1 MATTVKSAD
10 LDFNTIKARLKDYFQ
25 QQNEFNS
32 YDFEASGLSN
42 VLDVLAYNTHLNAL
56 TANMALNESFLPSSQ
71 LRSSVLSHAA
81 MLGYETR
88 SRTASQAVVNLS
100 LNLSGVVGRPV
111 TINLPA
117 GTSFSANVDGTSFTF
132 STRTAFKATDN
143 GSGTYNFLTTDGS
156 ADIPIHEGV
165 EKTKTFL
172 VGPKEERQ
180 IYVIP
185 DETLDK
191 YSLDV
196 KVFRDISSTLYD
208 EYLPLRLAT
217 SITSTSKHYQIQEV
231 PNGYYELNFG
241 DGISFGQS
249 PAAGEKIVATYRST
263 KGPIANGAS
272 AFLANSTVTVN
283 SVAYVLQVTTVSE
296 SSGGG
301 DKQSIDSIK
310 QLAPI
315 AYASQNRLVTS
326 LDYKASIETNFGQHV
341 EQAAIWSGDENV
353 PIDYGAV
360 YISLDFKN
368 NTPTATQQTVKD
380 AIRNTYVNNLATMSM
395 TPKFVDPKNVFLELT
410 TNIRFDPS
418 KTGIAL
424 PTMEGNVS
432 SLISTFFADNLDT
445 FGKVFR
451 RSNLLTEIDAFDV
464 SILSSRIDDIKVQ
477 MREPIDT
484 NNNNT
489 FEIQYPCEIE
499 EPDDEYYR
507 VTTNAFVYAGQT
519 CRIKN
524 RLKSN
529 QLAIMDLDDKIVLD
543 NVGSYD
549 RLKGQVN
556 IIGFRPTS
564 MLYGSTNLKISV
576 VPRNGATIYPLRNY
590 ILNLEKDESTVTAVI
605 DRQAGT
611 LSVQN

>member
-10 LDFNTIKARLKDYFQ
+10 LDFDRIKARLKDYFQ
-25 QQNEFNS
+25 TQNEFNS

-42 VLDVLAYNTHLNAL
+42 VLDVLAYNTHINAL
-56 TANMALNESFLPSSQ
+56 TANMALNEAFLPSSQ

-88 SRTASQAVVNLS
+88 SRTASKALVNLS
-100 LNLSGVVGRPV
+100 LNLAGVSNRPV
-111 TINLPA
+111 TIRLSK
-117 GTSFSANVDGTSFTF
+117 GTTFSSNVDGTSFTF
-132 STRTAFKATDN
+132 RTREEVTAKDN
-143 GSGTYNFLTTDGS
+143 GSGTYNFIGSDGTTNI
-156 ADIPIHEGV
+156 AIHEGV

-191 YSLDV
+191 YSIDV
-196 KVFRDISSTLYD
+196 KVFRSISSSLYD

-217 SITSTSKHYQIQEV
+217 SISSQSELYSIAEV

-241 DGISFGQS
+241 DGTSFGKS
-249 PAAGEKIVATYRST
+249 PEPGEKIQVTYTST

-272 AFLANSTVTVN
+272 AFLANSTVTVGG
-283 SVAYVLQVTTVSE
+283 VAYVLQITTAAE
-296 SSGGG
+296 STGG
-301 DKQSIDSIK
+301 DEKQSIDSIK

-326 LDYKASIETNFGQHV
+326 LDYKGSIETNFGQSV
-341 EQAAIWSGDENV
+341 TQAAVWSGDENV

-360 YISLDFKN
+360 YISLDFKP

-380 AIRNTYVNNLATMSM
+380 SIRNTYVSSLATMSM
-395 TPKFVDPKNVFLELT
+395 TPKFVDPENVYLELT
-410 TNIRFDPS
+410 TLFRFDPS
-418 KTGIAL
+418 KTGVPA
-424 PTMEGNVS
+424 PTMEGNLRNFIS
-432 SLISTFFADNLDT
+432 SFFADNLDT

-451 RSNLLTEIDAFDV
+451 RSNLLTQLDAFDV
-464 SILSSRIDDIKVQ
+464 SVVSSRMDDIKVQ
-477 MREPIDT
+477 MRRTIDT
-484 NNNNT
+484 NNNNL
-489 FEIQYPCEIE
+489 FEIQYPCEIA
-499 EPDDEYYR
+499 EPDDEYYK
-507 VTTNAFVYAGQT
+507 VTTNEFVYAGQT

-529 QLAIMDLDDKIVLD
+529 QLAIMDLDDNIILD
-543 NVGSYD
+543 NVGNYD
-549 RLKGQVN
+549 RLKGIVN

-564 MLYGSTNLKISV
+564 MLYGSNTLKISV
-576 VPRNGATIYPLRNY
+576 VPRNPANIFPLRNY
-590 ILNLEKDESTVTAVI
+590 ILNLEKDESTVTAVV

-611 LSVQN
+611 LTVQN

>member
-10 LDFNTIKARLKDYFQ
+10 LDFNIIKARLKDYFQ

-42 VLDVLAYNTHLNAL
+42 VLDVLAYNTHINAL

-88 SRTASQAVVNLS
+88 SRTASQALVNLS
-100 LNLSGVVGRPV
+100 LNLSGVVGRPT

-117 GTSFSANVDGTSFTF
+117 GTTFTGSVDGTSFTF

-156 ADIPIHEGV
+156 ASIPIHEGV

-196 KVFRDISSTLYD
+196 KVFKDISSTLYD

-217 SITSTSKHYQIQEV
+217 SISSTSKHYQIQEV

-249 PAAGEKIVATYRST
+249 PAAGEKVVATYRST

-272 AFLANSTVTVN
+272 VFLANNTVTVN
-283 SVAYVLQVTTVSE
+283 SISYVLQVTTVSE
-296 SSGGG
+296 STGGG

-326 LDYKASIETNFGQHV
+326 LDYKGSIETNFGQHV

-353 PIDYGAV
+353 PVDYGAV

-368 NTPTATQQTVKD
+368 NTPTATQQKVKD
-380 AIRNTYVNNLATMSM
+380 SIRNTYVNNLATMSM
-395 TPKFVDPKNVFLELT
+395 TPKFVDPENVFLELT
-410 TNIRFDPS
+410 TLVRFDPS

-424 PTMEGNVS
+424 PTMEGNIQNF
-432 SLISTFFADNLDT
+432 ISTYFADNLDT

-451 RSNLLTEIDAFDV
+451 RSNLLTEIDAIDV
-464 SILSSRIDDIKVQ
+464 SVLSSRIDDIKVQ

-489 FEIQYPCEIE
+489 FTLQYPCEIE
-499 EPDDEYYR
+499 LPDDEYYR
-507 VTTNAFVYAGQT
+507 VTTNTFIFSGQT

-529 QLAIMDLDDKIVLD
+529 QLAIMDLDDNIILD

-564 MLYGSTNLKISV
+564 MLYGTTNLKVSV
-576 VPRNGATIYPLRNY
+576 VPRNAATIYPLRNY